1 MKKIRIAVVDD
12 HKLIRE
18 MWSILFAEKK
28 SIELVGQSG
37 ELDDAV
43 KMITNVRPDL
53 VLLDINLL
61 GSSAFDAI
69 PMIRKFSPGT
79 RIIIVSMHNNPAYAK
94 KVLKLGAKGYITKNS
109 SNDEVIT
116 AIDEVM
122 DGRIYVCSEIKDF
135 LFEQSLNKEPA
146 QMDIKSLSIR
156 ELEIVALLVKGY
168 SSKEIANDLFISP
181 RTAEVHRHNILKK
194 LRLKNTASLI
204 SFINNN
210 DIIL

>member
-1 MKKIRIAVVDD
+1 
-12 HKLIRE
+12 
-18 MWSILFAEKK
+18 
-28 SIELVGQSG
+28 
-37 ELDDAV
+37 
-43 KMITNVRPDL
+43 
-53 VLLDINLL
+53 
-61 GSSAFDAI
+61 
-69 PMIRKFSPGT
+69 
-79 RIIIVSMHNNPAYAK
+79 
-94 KVLKLGAKGYITKNS
+94 
-109 SNDEVIT
+109 VIT

-122 DGRIYVCSEIKDF
+122 DGRTYVCSEIKDF

-210 DIIL
+210 DITL